1 VLPLDVWMVGLIVFL
16 TIVSFIYVLGL
27 EELP

>member
-1 VLPLDVWMVGLIVFL
+1 MPLDIWMVGLAVFL
-16 TIVSFIYVLGL
+16 TIVSLIYVIGL